1 MYACEAKQQSGQKK
15 EIANQ
20 TQENIKFKMLVQDVK
35 IINQKEETRKASLQD
50 KLNIH
55 DKITTGKS
63 SFALITWGLKS
74 TFKLGA
80 NSLLELKNIANHFDG
95 QLLEGSASFKVSSL
109 RSNESLKIRTL
120 LAVVGVR
127 GTSFKVSVLQNKTR
141 VCVSQGQVE
150 ISSLKKP
157 EKAMVINPGQA
168 VEVIEKEEEVVLM
181 PSEITPKEVEELETL
196 NNLDNIQEEDLIK
209 SFTKEENEE
218 EIKENPKE
226 EVLLPN
232 KTKKET
238 PKTNLTKK
246 NPVVKKEEP
255 KKVEVVEEPKTE
267 EVLEEEPQEIL
278 PMSLEEIKEKYK
290 DVSEITLFSGRILKG
305 AVVKTTDTE
314 YELATEDGKRVIK
327 KSEIKTMKPLN

>member
-1 MYACEAKQQSGQKK
+1 
-15 EIANQ
+15 
-20 TQENIKFKMLVQDVK
+20 MLLQDVK

-55 DKITTGKS
+55 DKIATGKG
-63 SFALITWGLKS
+63 SFALITWKDQS
-74 TFKLGA
+74 TFQLGA
-80 NSLLELKNIANHFDG
+80 NSLLELKSIANHFDG
-95 QLLEGSASFKVSSL
+95 QLVEGSASFKVSSL
-109 RSNESLKIRTL
+109 KPNESLKIRTL

-127 GTSFKVSVLQNKTR
+127 GTSFKVSVLQNQTR

-181 PSEITPKEVEELETL
+181 PSEITPKEVEELEIL

-226 EVLLPN
+226 EVLLPKN
-232 KTKKET
+232 TKKET